1 MNESVRLG
9 RIAGIPVGLNVSVL
23 VIVVILVVGLAFGL
37 FPESFAGYS
46 TAAYLLA
53 ALLAALAF
61 LASLLAHELA
71 HAVVAKR
78 HGVEVEGITLWL
90 LGGVARL
97 HGEPRTPRADFLVA
111 VVGPLTSVALG
122 AVFWLL
128 ALAVGWATGSP
139 LAVGTLVYLAL
150 LNVVLAVF
158 NLIPAAPLD
167 GGRVLRAALW
177 RWRGDRHAA
186 AISAARAGRAF
197 GFVLITLGL
206 LQVVTGMGVN
216 GLWLALIGWFLV
228 NAAAAEEQQTR
239 VQTVLGGVR
248 VGDVMTPHPLTAHPD
263 ETVAD
268 FIHQVVLARRFSTY
282 PLVDELGRLDGLVTL
297 NRIRDV
303 PAALRATTTLREIA
317 CPLEGIPLGRPE
329 QPLTELL
336 ANMSGCTDGRAVV
349 LSPDRRV
356 IGLVTPSDISRA
368 IQVGELTGPY
378 AHRGADVVTLPPR
391 RP

>member
-167 GGRVLRAALW
+167 GGRILRAAIW
-177 RWRGDRHAA
+177 AWRGDQYVATVW
-186 AISAARAGRAF
+186 AARAGRLF
-197 GFVLITLGL
+197 GFTLIALGL
-206 LQVVTGMGVN
+206 VQAMTGLG
-216 GLWLALIGWFLV
+216 GLWYILLGLFIVTMAG
-228 NAAAAEEQQTR
+228 AEEYQART
-239 VQTVLGGVR
+239 TAALAGVR
-248 VGDVMTPHPLTAHPD
+248 VRDVMTPQP
-263 ETVAD
+263 ETVPGDLTVARFLHD
-268 FIHQVVLARRFSTY
+268 VLLFRRHSAF
-282 PLVDELGRLDGLVTL
+282 PLVDAFGRVEGLITL
-297 NRIRDV
+297 NRIRSLS
-303 PAALRATTTLREIA
+303 PEERATALLRQVA
-317 CPLEGIPLGRPE
+317 CPVNEVPTAAPD
-329 QPLTELL
+329 ELL
-336 ANMSGCTDGRAVV
+336 TDLLPRLGGCADGRALVFERGRLV
-349 LSPDRRV
+349 GIVSP
-356 IGLVTPSDISRA
+356 TDISRA
-368 IQVGELTGPY
+368 AALHGLTAEIGSGGPDISPG
-378 AHRGADVVTLPPR
+378 HPWSR
-391 RP
+391 